1 MRPAPSLA
9 ILPARPREQRIALVV
24 VVLSC
29 GIFAAVAPFARQA
42 LTPVPAFLPVY
53 QSALV
58 MCDLITAALMFGQFR
73 ILQSRAML
81 LLASGYLFCALMAIS
96 HALSFPGLFAPGGLL
111 GANSQTT
118 AWIYFFWHGTFPLL
132 VIAYSVTGRKEHDAG
147 VLPGRVAPAIL
158 GAIAAAFI
166 GAAGLTWL
174 ATASQDL
181 LPQLMQGNSDAGAKV
196 YVATATWMLTLIAI
210 PVLWRQRPLT
220 VLNLWLIVVL
230 CVWVFDIALA
240 SVLNAGRY
248 DVGWYTGRVYGLLAG
263 SFVLIMLL
271 LENSRLYAELAIAR
285 ENESVHAA
293 EVERAKEEADLA
305 NRAKSTFLA
314 TMSHEIRTPMNGVL
328 AMIELVS
335 LTRLDT
341 EQRTMIGVVRESGRS
356 LLRIIDDILDFSKI
370 EAGKLELRPEATSI
384 AKTIESVHNLFL
396 GSASSKGLFLK
407 HETDPRISA
416 AVRVDSLR
424 LRQILH
430 NLVSNAIKFSARGSM
445 VEVKAEWIGRSA
457 DTDRVRFLVKDT
469 GAGVTPEQQR
479 RLFQP
484 FHQVDEG
491 VAARRHTGT
500 GLGLAI
506 CRRLADAMGGTIE
519 MVSAPGKGTEMIVTL
534 ALPIAD
540 PVDIVEHASEAAP
553 ESPLATKRARR
564 DVPSVSRAE
573 ADGTLVLLAED
584 HPINR
589 MVLVRQINL
598 LGYAVESADDGL
610 EALEKWKS
618 HRIGLVITDC
628 HMPKMDG
635 YELARSIRG
644 FESSR
649 GGRRVPIIACT
660 ANALEGEAAAC
671 FAAGMDDY
679 VAKPIELAKLQGK
692 LDQWLPIPIAQG
704 GSAEGAELL
713 DRSVLA
719 EISGGDAAAE
729 RGVLLDFRRHNLEDR
744 QLLVDALEKRDLDAV
759 VRASHR
765 IKGASN
771 SIGAAR
777 LAAASERLEQAG
789 RAKDWPAIAASVED
803 FRREFDLLDA
813 YITGTAP

>member
-29 GIFAAVAPFARQA
+29 VIFAVVAPFAKRP

-73 ILQSRAML
+73 ILQSRALL

-118 AWIYFFWHGTFPLL
+118 AWIYFFWHATFPLL
-132 VIAYSVTGRKEHDAG
+132 VIAYSVTGRKERDAG

-196 YVATATWMLTLIAI
+196 YVATATWMLTLVAI

-285 ENESVHAA
+285 ENESLRAA
-293 EVERAKEEADLA
+293 EVERAKEEADVA

-384 AKTIESVHNLFL
+384 AKTIESVHHLFL
-396 GSASSKGLFLK
+396 GSASSKGLVLK
-407 HETDPRISA
+407 HDADPRISA

-430 NLVSNAIKFSARGSM
+430 NLVSNAIKFSARGGM

-457 DTDRVRFLVKDT
+457 DTDRVRLSVKDT
-469 GAGVTPEQQR
+469 GIGVTPEQQR

-484 FHQVDEG
+484 FHQVEG
-491 VAARRHTGT
+491 VTARRHTGT

-540 PVDIVEHASEAAP
+540 PAEIVEHASEYAP
-553 ESPLATKRARR
+553 ESPLAAKGARR

-589 MVLVRQINL
+589 MVLVRQLNL

-628 HMPKMDG
+628 HMPEMDG
-635 YELARSIRG
+635 YELARNIRSL
-644 FESSR
+644 ESSR
-649 GGRRVPIIACT
+649 GTRRVPIIACT
-660 ANALEGEAAAC
+660 ANALEGETATC

-679 VAKPIELAKLQGK
+679 VAKPVELAKLQGK
-692 LDQWLPIPIAQG
+692 LDQWLPIPDAQD
-704 GSAEGAELL
+704 GSAEEAELL
-713 DRSVLA
+713 DRSVLN

-729 RGVLLDFRRHNLEDR
+729 RGILLDFRRYNLEDR
-744 QLLVDALEKRDLDAV
+744 QLLVNALEKRDLDAV

-771 SIGAAR
+771 SIGAVR
-777 LAAASERLEQAG
+777 LAVASERLEQAG
-789 RAKDWPAIAASVED
+789 RAKDWPAIAANVDD
-803 FRREFDLLDA
+803 FRREFDLLEA
-813 YITGTAP
+813 YITGTAA